1 MTELLDR
8 QLAASQPLGIV
19 LGLERML
26 AVLAALGN
34 PQQQVPIVHVAGT
47 NGKGS
52 VCAYLSSMLTAAGY
66 RTGRYTSPHLVDW
79 SERITIDDRP
89 IAPAVLS
96 ELLTEVGA
104 ASEQAQ
110 QSLTQFEQVTAAAW
124 LYFAR
129 ERVDLAVMEVGL
141 GGRLDATNVVDN
153 PIACAITSIGRDHW
167 QVLGDQLGQIA
178 TEKAGI
184 LKAGRPVAIAPLPP
198 EAATVLRDRVA
209 ALGCPAHWVEPA
221 EPVAPPAG
229 ANGPHARSGGL
240 VYPLPLAGAV
250 QLTNSAV
257 AIALV
262 QQLRAAGWAIT
273 DHAIQTG
280 MAATRWP
287 GRLQWTSW
295 QGRSLLVDGAHNADS
310 AAVLRAYVESESLGP
325 VVWIMGMLS
334 TKDAATVLQTLLRPG
349 DRLLTVPVPDPQSI
363 DPAALA
369 ALGAQTTGL
378 DHVAAMTTLGEAIE
392 QALSGDRPVVL
403 CGSLYLL
410 GQFFR
415 DQRASAIEKT
425 T

>member
-19 LGLERML
+19 LGLERMM
-26 AVLAALGN
+26 AVLAALGH

-52 VCAYLSSMLTAAGY
+52 VCAYLSSILTAAGY

-79 SERITIDDRP
+79 SERVTIDDRP
-89 IAPAVLS
+89 IDPAVLS
-96 ELLTEVGA
+96 ALLTEVVA
-104 ASEQAQ
+104 ASEQTQ
-110 QSLTQFEQVTAAAW
+110 QTLTQFEQVTAAAW

-153 PIACAITSIGRDHW
+153 PLACAITSIGRDHW
-167 QVLGDQLGQIA
+167 QVLGDTIGQIA

-184 LKAGRPVAIAPLPP
+184 LKAGRPVTIAPLVP
-198 EAATVLRDRVA
+198 EAAIALRDRAA
-209 ALGCPAHWVEPA
+209 ALGCPVQWVEPA
-221 EPVAPPAG
+221 AWVAPPAG
-229 ANGPHARSGGL
+229 ASGPHARSGDL
-240 VYPLPLAGAV
+240 IYPLPLAGDV

-257 AIALV
+257 AIGV
-262 QQLRAAGWAIT
+262 VRQLRAAGWAIS
-273 DHAIQTG
+273 DAAIQAG

-287 GRLQWTSW
+287 GRLQWTTW
-295 QGRSLLVDGAHNADS
+295 RGRSLLVDGAHNADS
-310 AAVLRAYVESESLGP
+310 ARVLRDYVAAQSLGP
-325 VVWIMGMLS
+325 IAWVIGMLS
-334 TKDAATVLQTLLRPG
+334 TKDAATVLQTLLQPG

-363 DPAALA
+363 KPAALA
-369 ALGAQTTGL
+369 ALGAQTTQL
-378 DHVAAMTTLGEAIE
+378 DGVQPTSELGDALD
-392 QALSGDRPVVL
+392 QALAGDRPVVL

-415 DQRASAIEKT
+415 EQRLTDKAD
-425 T
+425 